1 MQYVDDALRGKLV
14 LPTIPRVVR
23 RAIAILRDPSSSTH
37 DLTGELAQDPVLSAR
52 VLRLANS
59 SYYAG
64 RRTLASIDDAVGVVG
79 TQALGTLLIASGL
92 TSAFVEVSGVH
103 LRDFWMHSSVTATAA
118 RTLAR
123 QCGADPEAAYLAG
136 LLHETGHLILCQAF
150 PEHARRWFAHEPARH
165 GQALADLEL
174 QAFGTTHPQVGAYW
188 CDSMQ
193 LPDGVS
199 DAVALY
205 LQPELAGET
214 SWASILK
221 VASALAADIGGEAS
235 AADALA
241 HVDRTLLARVNVD
254 VELFESGFGEH
265 YASLRDA
272 GAQF

>member
-23 RAIAILRDPSSSTH
+23 RAMAILRDPASSTH
-37 DLTGELAQDPVLSAR
+37 ELVAELAQDPVMSAR

-59 SYYAG
+59 SYFAG
-64 RRTLASIDDAVGVVG
+64 RRTLASIDDAVGAVG

-92 TSAFVEVSGVH
+92 SSAFVEVSGVH
-103 LRDFWMHSSVTATAA
+103 LRDFWMHSGVTAMAA

-150 PEHARRWFAHEPARH
+150 AEHARRWFAHEPARH
-165 GQALADLEL
+165 GQPLADLEM
-174 QAFGTTHPQVGAYW
+174 QAFGTNHPRVGAFW
-188 CDSMQ
+188 CESMQ
-193 LPDGVS
+193 FPDPVS

-205 LQPELAGET
+205 LQPELADVD
-214 SWASILK
+214 SLAPIVK
-221 VASALAADIGGEAS
+221 VASALSADIASDAS

-241 HVDRTLLARVNVD
+241 HVDRQLLARANVD
-254 VELFESGFGEH
+254 LEAFESGFGDH
-265 YASLRDA
+265 YSTLRQA